1 MSARDVIGKAGADA
15 FAAFLDEY
23 RIRAQNPGAGPA
35 STRDWLEEACG
46 RYRETFL
53 SALTAAGIGT
63 YDTRTH
69 AAVPREMSEA
79 IYDAGRR
86 GQEDGDL
93 YDVWREQIAAAEA
106 GAKETE

>member
-1 MSARDVIGKAGADA
+1 MNARDVIEKAGADA

-53 SALTAAGIGT
+53 SALTAAGLAI

-69 AAVPREMSEA
+69 AAVPIREESW
-79 IYDAGRR
+79 DPTPP
-86 GQEDGDL
+86 
-93 YDVWREQIAAAEA
+93 AAEA

>member
-1 MSARDVIGKAGADA
+1 MNARDVIEDVQMTMQ
-15 FAAFLDEY
+15 AAREELIHGSTDSFIKDL
-23 RIRAQNPGAGPA
+23 AQEVI
-35 STRDWLEEACG
+35 DI
-46 RYRETFL
+46 YL
-53 SALTAAGIGT
+53 SALAAAGLAI

-106 GAKETE
+106 EAKETE